1 MTLPYETVFSR
12 TMGRIDDPKELSY
25 EENDLLEIY
34 TERLNNVVG
43 NPRVRRLFSSLSLD
57 DEIQQ
62 MEFELNNSVDEAS
75 DVNFVTGILVL
86 GMQIEWLEPQVNS
99 LKSVAEVLGGKEEKM
114 LLSPHKNN
122 MTKLDDM
129 KKELNKRIRD
139 YGYMYNSYI
148 NSES

>member
-1 MTLPYETVFSR
+1 MVLPYETIFSR
-12 TMGRIDDPKELSY
+12 TRGRIDDPKELSY
-25 EENDLLEIY
+25 EESDLIDIY

-43 NPRVRRLFSSLSLD
+43 NPRVRRLFASLALD

-62 MEFELNNSVDEAS
+62 MDFVLNNPVDDTS
-75 DVNFVTGILVL
+75 DKNFVIGLLVL
-86 GMQIEWLEPQVNS
+86 GMEIEWLEPQVNS
-99 LKSVAEVLGGKEEKM
+99 LKSTAEALGGKEEKM

-122 MTKLDDM
+122 MTKLEDM

>member
-1 MTLPYETVFSR
+1 MLFPYETIFSR
-12 TMGRIDDPKELSY
+12 VRGRIDDPKELSY
-25 EENDLLEIY
+25 EESDLIDIY

-57 DEIQQ
+57 DKIQQ
-62 MEFELNNSVDEAS
+62 MDFTLNNPVDDAS
-75 DVNFVTGILVL
+75 DKNFVIGILVL
-86 GMQIEWLEPQVNS
+86 GMEIEWLEPQVNS
-99 LKSVAEVLGGKEEKM
+99 LKSTAEALGGKEEKM

>member
-1 MTLPYETVFSR
+1 MLLPYETIFSR
-12 TMGRIDDPKELSY
+12 VRGRIDDPKELSY
-25 EENDLLEIY
+25 EESDLIDIY

-62 MEFELNNSVDEAS
+62 MNFILNNPVDDTS
-75 DVNFVTGILVL
+75 DKNFVIGILVL
-86 GMQIEWLEPQVNS
+86 GMEIEWLEPQVNS
-99 LKSVAEVLGGKEEKM
+99 LKSTAEALSGKEEKM

-129 KKELNKRIRD
+129 KRELNKRIRD

>member
-1 MTLPYETVFSR
+1 MVLPYEIIFSR

-25 EENDLLEIY
+25 EESDLIGIY

-43 NPRVRRLFSSLSLD
+43 NPTA
-57 DEIQQ
+57 
-62 MEFELNNSVDEAS
+62 EA
-75 DVNFVTGILVL
+75 
-86 GMQIEWLEPQVNS
+86 
-99 LKSVAEVLGGKEEKM
+99 LGGKEEKM

-122 MTKLDDM
+122 MTKLADM